1 MVKYTI
7 VLIMLASKLALIS
20 LNAEPAV
27 QPWGPD
33 PGCVPG
39 DPCDS

>member
-7 VLIMLASKLALIS
+7 VLIALASKLALMT
-20 LNAEPAV
+20 LNAGPTV
-27 QPWGPD
+27 QPWSPD

-39 DPCDS
+39 DNCDS